1 MTWLVAAFVGCSNPT
16 APEPPPSPDT
26 TPPAADSGA
35 GDTESSDTESPID
48 TTDSGQDSGSSQP
61 PTELLADPSFEDGS
75 EAWSIWGGAERV
87 ESQAHQGDWALQT
100 TAVNGAE
107 QYLTGL
113 KPNTTYRLSGWGRT
127 AESSHPLKLG
137 VKDHGGDETGAF
149 FESASYTQ
157 ESVEFTTSL
166 ASTTATIYAY
176 KHSGEQPGYADN
188 LSLIEVGP
196 SPYVLVWSDE
206 FDGAGA
212 VDDTRWTFESGFVR
226 NEELQWYQADNAYQE
241 DGILVI
247 EGREEKRKNP
257 GYDPTSSSWQAQ
269 REWIEHTSSSITTS
283 GLAQWQY
290 GRIAVRAKV
299 TNATGTWPAIWTL
312 GTDCQWPSN
321 GEVDIMENYGGSLLA
336 NFAWG
341 TDTQWSASWDAESIA
356 VSSLGDSWTDDYHVW
371 ELHWTSE
378 EMSIYLDGALLN
390 DIQLSSTTNGAAS
403 CAGEN
408 PFQQPHY
415 LLLNLALGSNGGS
428 VDSLSFPTQY
438 RIDYV
443 RVYQDSGAD

>member
-1 MTWLVAAFVGCSNPT
+1 MMAWLGAAFVGCSTPTEPASPPT
-16 APEPPPSPDT
+16 ADST
-26 TPPAADSGA
+26 TPPADSG
-35 GDTESSDTESPID
+35 TTDTESPTD
-48 TTDSGQDSGSSQP
+48 TADTGQDSGTPTP
-61 PTELLADPSFEDGS
+61 PTQLLADPSFEDGG
-75 EAWSIWGGAERV
+75 EAWNIWGGAERV
-87 ESQAHQGDWALQT
+87 ESQAQEGDWALQA

-107 QYLTGL
+107 QYLTDL

-127 AESSHPLKLG
+127 EDSSHPLKLG
-137 VKDHGGDETGAF
+137 VKDYGGDETGVLF
-149 FESASYTQ
+149 KNNEYT
-157 ESVEFTTSL
+157 EDSVEFTTSL
-166 ASTTATIYAY
+166 GSTTATIYAY

-196 SPYVLVWSDE
+196 SPYELVWSDE
-206 FDGAGA
+206 FDGTGGP
-212 VDDTRWTFESGFVR
+212 DDARWTFESGFVR
-226 NEELQWYQADNAYQE
+226 NEELQWYQEDNAYQE
-241 DGILVI
+241 DGVLVI

-257 GYDPTSSSWQAQ
+257 SYDPTSSSWQAQ
-269 REWIEHTSSSITTS
+269 REWIEYTSSSITTS

-341 TDTQWSASWDAESIA
+341 TNTQWAANWDAEAIA
-356 VSSLGDSWTDDYHVW
+356 VSSLGDGWTDDFHIW

-390 DIQLSSTTNGAAS
+390 DISLSTTTNGTAN

-443 RVYQDSGAD
+443 RVYQDPGAG